1 MEVLGYNG
9 DLDDMDKFEKLF
21 NEGNRLSIDDAVIK
35 KTINIRKTVK
45 IKLPDAILASTAVVY
60 NLDLLTENTNDF
72 SNVPGLKVSNPKNI

>member
-1 MEVLGYNG
+1 MN
-9 DLDDMDKFEKLF
+9 KFEKLF

-60 NLDLLTENTNDF
+60 SLDLLTENTNDF